1 MGIRNFRR
9 GYLFVEDDLSVMDNI
24 ETAVGM
30 CRDLADCTPGLEV
43 VNSGPVHLELT
54 RPGIVA
60 YLYPISD
67 KSTTNI
73 SNSPALFNP
82 VLELAEIDKKPVI
95 PWLSPRQHQLS
106 TYKATPDEPI
116 VVSFVSGEYTG
127 KRVEE
132 LSERNISAEQRL
144 IIPLYDKVGEPLFHR
159 LTSYYLAREGWLVA
173 SEHQYPIHTGTVP
186 SDSPWTVRGT
196 PDIVAWKSP
205 FLQTLRNEGLIRNG
219 ATLQELA
226 FLSTQNHSDLHER
239 PESQSVVDT
248 KTLVAE
254 VKGSDRSP
262 GDLDQVNKYIRSR
275 FYDVAYGVIPHHSNK
290 TSSAHGL
297 ITCDESGFQMIPDPI
312 ENDTGRQTSHAEEDE
327 KEWFLDLMDGVAAQT
342 LLCNLSYEELM
353 SFVEGSRDWRPE
365 QPYDLVE
372 NLWERPLSDVASE
385 VATTLTEQ

>member
-1 MGIRNFRR
+1 MS
-9 GYLFVEDDLSVMDNI
+9 LLVMNNI

-30 CRDLADCTPGLEV
+30 CRDLADGTSGLEV
-43 VNSGPVHLELT
+43 VDSSPIHLELT

-67 KSTTNI
+67 KSTTDI
-73 SNSPALFNP
+73 SNSPDLFNP
-82 VLELAEIDKKPVI
+82 ILELAQIDKKPVI
-95 PWLSPRQHQLS
+95 PWLSPRQQQLA

-127 KRVEE
+127 KRAEE

-144 IIPLYDKVGEPLFHR
+144 IIPLYDKVGEPLLHR
-159 LTSYYLAREGWLVA
+159 LTAYHLAREGWLVA

-186 SDSPWTVRGT
+186 SDSLWSVHGT

-226 FLSTQNHSDLHER
+226 FLSTRDFSDLHER
-239 PESQSVVDT
+239 PEDQSVVDT

-275 FYDVAYGVIPHHSNK
+275 FYDVAYGVIPHYSNR
-290 TSSAHGL
+290 TNPVHGF
-297 ITCDESGFQMIPDPI
+297 ITCDESGFQMMPDPI
-312 ENDTGRQTSHAEEDE
+312 ESDTGRRTSHAEEDE
-327 KEWFLDLMDGVAAQT
+327 KEWFLDLMDGIAAQT
-342 LLCNLSYEELM
+342 LLCNLSYEAIV
-353 SFVEGSRDWRPE
+353 SFVRGSRNWRPK

-372 NLWERPLSDVASE
+372 NLWERPPDEVASE
-385 VATTLTEQ
+385 VATTLIECQKDSTRYD